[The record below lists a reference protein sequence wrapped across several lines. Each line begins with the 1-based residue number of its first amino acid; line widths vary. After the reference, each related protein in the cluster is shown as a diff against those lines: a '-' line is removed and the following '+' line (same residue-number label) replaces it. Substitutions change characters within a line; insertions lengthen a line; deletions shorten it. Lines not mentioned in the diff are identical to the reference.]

1 VYKRFRELDPKIV
14 PSVMTKDEPHTIT
27 IPMEKIIK
35 MTELKE
41 NPFKVRIC
49 KVFSHDGTGNMTFND
64 FIDMLSVLSENA
76 SRDNKLYYAFKIYDF
91 NEDQLINADD
101 IEQVIQTLTR
111 NELTQEEVAIVRD
124 KVLEEADIDDDK
136 CISFSEFRHVIS
148 RAPEFLNTFHMRI

>member
-1 VYKRFRELDPKIV
+1 
-14 PSVMTKDEPHTIT
+14 MTKDEPHTIS

-148 RAPEFLNTFHMRI
+148 RAPEFLK

>member
-1 VYKRFRELDPKIV
+1 
-14 PSVMTKDEPHTIT
+14 MTKDEPHTIT

>member
-1 VYKRFRELDPKIV
+1 
-14 PSVMTKDEPHTIT
+14 
-27 IPMEKIIK
+27 
-35 MTELKE
+35 
-41 NPFKVRIC
+41 
-49 KVFSHDGTGNMTFND
+49 MTFND

-76 SRDNKLYYAFKIYDF
+76 SRDNKLYYAFKIYGRLQTTKSYGHPNFQIDLIFSPFFSEDF

-148 RAPEFLNTFHMRI
+148 RAPEFLK